1 MDKKRAYQTPRTRIK
16 LCWKFANSENSIYRY
31 CTFLRNWRS
40 TDYASKHFSVT
51 PKQPVQFY
59 IKLQNHGQSIATA
72 VINNIKVVTEEC
84 HLPSIRPKHRQVKLY
99 SIQRAEERELTTQ
112 VITSRDIT
120 SKLSATTNP
129 ITSSN
134 LNSSFVLSDIFGDAF
149 AQFLVD
155 DSDGLIVE
163 EQKIGKDGVN
173 SNEWLKR
180 NNPKQDNEVFV
191 STTLTPKLPF
201 TFNLLECNTIGGC
214 LFDQSM
220 CSYQNSAMSRGSTFE
235 RVRLYDQNFMQAL
248 TRPNTV
254 AVLETD
260 TSFTEDHKI
269 VFDVLEFTEGQ
280 RLYGCCYN
288 TKLDADE
295 TLINIRILLG
305 GKRPSELFCPF
316 ATAVHSTPVIW
327 RTERF
332 TCPQGTGK
340 ILFMCENNGKINGAC
355 AMDNIRIHKILDV
368 LEMEPCQKNIIAFS

>member
-1 MDKKRAYQTPRTRIK
+1 MDKKRHPEQESNCAGNLPTVRIAFIDTAHFYETGDLLITP
-16 LCWKFANSENSIYRY
+16 ASI
-31 CTFLRNWRS
+31 
-40 TDYASKHFSVT
+40 SVSL
-51 PKQPVQFY
+51 PSNQFKY
-59 IKLQNHGQSIATA
+59 PTA